1 MNKNDDPLKEL
12 HKIRGENYKKT
23 KNMNAKEYFAY
34 ISKGAREFEKLR
46 KQVRPVKNIDK
57 LFSEFKRAG

>member
-1 MNKNDDPLKEL
+1 MSKDDPLKEL
-12 HKIRGENYKKT
+12 HKIREENYKKT

-46 KQVRPVKNIDK
+46 KKVKPVKNIDK
-57 LFSEFKRAG
+57 LFNEFKKAG